1 MAPKATRLPNISKAA
16 NRNGNISSTPTTG
29 ISAPICPANA
39 AVQSGGTNGVGT
51 YPSRQ
56 RRCASTAAQ
65 SGGTNGERVVE
76 IPPRYYVASQG
87 EFTHLDARSFNL
99 LRMLYLTSASINLPV
114 FSIEK
119 SPALLPCLRTL
130 VHQYVQPAIGY
141 APLSSRQSR

>member
-65 SGGTNGERVVE
+65 SGGTNGERFVE
-76 IPPRYYVASQG
+76 IPQRYYVASQVDL
-87 EFTHLDARSFNL
+87 THIDAGSYNL
-99 LRMLYLTSASINLPV
+99 LRMPFQISASRNLPV
-114 FSIEK
+114 FLVDK
-119 SPALLPCLRTL
+119 PPALLPSLRTL
-130 VHQYVQPAIGY
+130 VHQYVQPATGY
-141 APLSSRQSR
+141 APLSSRQ